1 MLAGVLI
8 LRSPDQAE
16 RLARVPGL
24 AIGPEVLDRL
34 KKAADAEAEGIA
46 IAVQMVKALKALPGV
61 RGVHLYA
68 IEWPEAVARVVEAAG
83 LLPRPDARV
92 PA

>member
-34 KKAADAEAEGIA
+34 KKAADVEAEAIA

>member
-34 KKAADAEAEGIA
+34 KKAADAEGEGTA